1 MQDRAA
7 EYGRRVRGGIR
18 LHVISRDTT
27 DEAWAAADRLIA
39 GLDGETIAQHQSQLR
54 SVGSEGQ
61 RRNLE
66 LHGGD
71 RNRLL
76 VGPNLWAGSASSV
89 AGRAGTALVGSHDE
103 VAERIRECR
112 DIRNRSSSSPKST
125 PRVCRT
131 LRTRGPTQVRV
142 RIGVIPTVAAGGAGT
157 TYSPI
162 NDRPQAEGRML
173 CICSN

>member
-27 DEAWAAADRLIA
+27 DEARAAADRLIA

-89 AGRAGTALVGSHDE
+89 AGRGGY
-103 VAERIRECR
+103 R
-112 DIRNRSSSSPKST
+112 RSS
-125 PRVCRT
+125 
-131 LRTRGPTQVRV
+131 
-142 RIGVIPTVAAGGAGT
+142 
-157 TYSPI
+157 
-162 NDRPQAEGRML
+162 
-173 CICSN
+173 